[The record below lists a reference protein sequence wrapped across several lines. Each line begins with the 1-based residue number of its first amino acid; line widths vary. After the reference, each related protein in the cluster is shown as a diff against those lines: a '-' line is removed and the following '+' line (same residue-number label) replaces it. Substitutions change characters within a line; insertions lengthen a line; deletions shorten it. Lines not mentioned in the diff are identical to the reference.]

1 MEKNAPLV
9 KMVNIH
15 KWFGKIYALKNIDFE
30 VYRGEVVGL
39 IGENGA
45 GKSTLIKILAGVL
58 KQDRGEIFFE
68 NEKVHD
74 LDVKKAR
81 ELGIET
87 VFQEQAL
94 IDCFDVGRNIFL
106 TREPLRKVG
115 CIKVINYTKMYEE
128 AEKPLKLLGLRLSP
142 KQEVQYCSG
151 GERQGVAISRSM
163 QFKAKLVVLDEP
175 TRNLSIQGVL
185 QVREFIKRLKNSGIT
200 VIFIS
205 HDIHHIFALADRF
218 VVIARGEKAL
228 EIEKKNSTI
237 EEIEKL
243 LVDIAANPK
252 GFSPREK
259 M

>member
-1 MEKNAPLV
+1 MRKTIPLV
-9 KMVNIH
+9 NMVNIH
-15 KWFGKIYALKNIDFE
+15 KWFGKIYALKNINFE
-30 VYRGEVVGL
+30 IYKGEVVGL

-45 GKSTLIKILAGVL
+45 GKSTLIKILSGVL

-68 NEKVHD
+68 NKKVND

-106 TREPLRKVG
+106 TREPL
-115 CIKVINYTKMYEE
+115 IKAGPIKLINYNKMYED
-128 AEKPLKLLGLRLSP
+128 AEKPLKLLGLKLSP
-142 KQEVQYCSG
+142 KQEIQYCSG
-151 GERQGVAISRSM
+151 GERQGVAISRAM
-163 QFKAKLVVLDEP
+163 QFKAKLVILDEP

-218 VVIARGEKAL
+218 VIIARGEKVL
-228 EIEKKNSTI
+228 EIEKKDSTI
-237 EEIEKL
+237 DEIEKL
-243 LVDIAANPK
+243 LVDIASNPEVISTK
-252 GFSPREK
+252 GK
-259 M
+259 V